1 MNAKEG
7 VGRIAKLISA
17 LAWVILLGGT
27 VISASESLFGRR
39 VEWGLFFGLLI
50 SLVIIFSVI
59 QGIVWVI
66 DGFIG
71 EKDGAAH
78 NFLWPYKRKSLR
90 VKKLDDSGKASR
102 QEAKNAH
109 LIGVR
114 GWLFFFIL
122 TLMVFGPLRTLGE
135 TARNISDVER
145 AYPTIVDL
153 AQWGHYKTAIWIAVL
168 GYCIAIIWAGWSLK
182 RHLIPSSVS
191 AAIAVMWICPIALI
205 AIDMYAAMA
214 FLEMKASDYFSKEI
228 IAGMIGGL
236 VYAGVWTAYLKL
248 SRRVKN
254 TYHTTITADPDS
266 GRERSE
272 PTL

>member
-7 VGRIAKLISA
+7 VGRIAKLISV
-17 LAWVILLGGT
+17 LAWVILLAGT
-27 VISASESLFGRR
+27 VITVSESLFGSR
-39 VEWGLFFGLLI
+39 VEWGQFFGLI
-50 SLVIIFSVI
+50 VALVIIFAVI

-71 EKDGAAH
+71 DKEGPTH

-90 VKKLDDSGKASR
+90 AKKLDDLGKASR
-102 QEAKNAH
+102 RAAKNAH
-109 LIGVR
+109 LIGVH
-114 GWLFFFIL
+114 GWLFFFVL
-122 TLMVFGPLRTLGE
+122 TLMVFSPLRTLGE

-153 AQWGHYKTAIWIAVL
+153 AEWGNYKTAIWIAVL
-168 GYCIAIIWAGWSLK
+168 GYSIALVWAGWSLK

-214 FLEMKASDYFSKEI
+214 FLGMEALDYFSTEI
-228 IAGMIGGL
+228 IVGMIGWL

-254 TYHTTITADPDS
+254 TYHTTIAAYPDS
-266 GRERSE
+266 GRDRSE